1 MSTKTKLIHA
11 VIRVPHTMPARMYV
25 NYPDR
30 ESDEYDSFWDD
41 ANSIHTFDNDD
52 EIMSFLLKIVDSE
65 YTFHQTYRMICIINE
80 YFDNKIMQS

>member
-41 ANSIHTFDNDD
+41 ASSIYKFDNDD
-52 EIMSFLLKIVDSE
+52 DLLCFLFNIGKSD
-65 YTFHQTYRMICIINE
+65 YPFHQKYRIICLINN
-80 YFDNKIMQS
+80 YFDIRQ